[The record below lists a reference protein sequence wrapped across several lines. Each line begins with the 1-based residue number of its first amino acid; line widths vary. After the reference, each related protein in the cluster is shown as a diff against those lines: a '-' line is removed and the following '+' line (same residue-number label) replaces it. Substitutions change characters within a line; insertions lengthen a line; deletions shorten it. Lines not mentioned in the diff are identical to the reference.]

1 MTNRNDDEEF
11 LNFLKT
17 EISKK
22 LIIQVYLNDIIGK
35 VIYHIDKTVSIY
47 PNDGKL
53 INEVFKFPEEYLVKV
68 FMPWR
73 INFCYFWKY
82 YCQNHPI
89 IKVSNLDNLIE
100 K

>member
-47 PNDGKL
+47 PSYVKL
-53 INEVFKFPEEYLVKV
+53 INEVLKFPEEYLLN
-68 FMPWR
+68 FLCLR
-73 INFCYFWKY
+73 INFCYFWKCY
-82 YCQNHPI
+82 YQNHPI
-89 IKVSNLDNLIE
+89 TKVSNLDNPIE

>member
-47 PNDGKL
+47 PSYVKL
-53 INEVFKFPEEYLVKV
+53 INEVLKFPEEYLVKV
-68 FMPWR
+68 FMPGEL
-73 INFCYFWKY
+73 ISVISGSV
-82 YCQNHPI
+82 I
-89 IKVSNLDNLIE
+89 IKIIPLLRYQI
-100 K
+100 

>member
-47 PNDGKL
+47 PNDDKL

-68 FMPWR
+68 FMPGEL
-73 INFCYFWKY
+73 ISVISGS
-82 YCQNHPI
+82 I
-89 IKVSNLDNLIE
+89 IVKIIPLLRYLI
-100 K
+100 